1 MDEQAYAK
9 ESEFSAAKA
18 VCESKM
24 GEFERREQAID
35 RQLQELT
42 KIVTE
47 MAVTLKHNL
56 EQTSDQETRIR
67 ALEGRRGEW
76 FDKIVY
82 LVLGALVSFAVTKM
96 IG

>member
-1 MDEQAYAK
+1 MDEPYAK

-47 MAVTLKHNL
+47 MAEKTECV
-56 EQTSDQETRIR
+56 
-67 ALEGRRGEW
+67 
-76 FDKIVY
+76 
-82 LVLGALVSFAVTKM
+82 
-96 IG
+96 